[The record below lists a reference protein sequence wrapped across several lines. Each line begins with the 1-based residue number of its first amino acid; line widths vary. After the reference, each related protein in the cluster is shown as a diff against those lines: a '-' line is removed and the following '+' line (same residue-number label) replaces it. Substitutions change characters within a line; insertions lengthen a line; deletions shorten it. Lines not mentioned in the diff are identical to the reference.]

1 MVYVFLCCL
10 VRVFLL
16 VVGLLRQKIIDHSH
30 AHATQCVV
38 AKPQLRTAQHENRTV
53 GLPHGGPYFFLGVE
67 VGFKEHF
74 KAKNA
79 ASYPGVTQTSP
90 TEIAFECGDWLD
102 ALRMLDFTL

>member
-1 MVYVFLCCL
+1 MHEQCPGTQTVAVSEG
-10 VRVFLL
+10 
-16 VVGLLRQKIIDHSH
+16 VGRGSISIHPDKAIRLIRE
-30 AHATQCVV
+30 AAERA
-38 AKPQLRTAQHENRTV
+38 AKTDARDCMFP
-53 GLPHGGPYFFLGVE
+53 LPGHFRVE